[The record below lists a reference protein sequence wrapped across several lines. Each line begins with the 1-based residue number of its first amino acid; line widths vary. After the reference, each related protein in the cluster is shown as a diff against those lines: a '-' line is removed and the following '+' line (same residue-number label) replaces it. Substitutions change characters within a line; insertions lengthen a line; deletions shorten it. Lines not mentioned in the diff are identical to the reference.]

1 LNFPGS
7 NTTGLNQP
15 QEGISCIMKLV
26 TIYKLIVTIAKYL
39 ANSQGT
45 LERGMGNRSGPMS
58 MALMT
63 TNLLEKQSNKL

>member
-1 LNFPGS
+1 
-7 NTTGLNQP
+7 
-15 QEGISCIMKLV
+15 MKLV
-26 TIYKLIVTIAKYL
+26 TIYKLIVTIAQYL